1 MFPTY
6 LARRV
11 LVISIQV
18 GLLHLILLPPAMAA
32 PGELDT
38 TFGGDGRV
46 VTEFGA
52 CCPSASGVAIQ
63 ADGKVVVAGSV
74 RSASDGGRFAL
85 TRYKRN
91 GALDATFGA
100 DGRVVTG
107 FTGRGAGASAV
118 AIQADGKIVAAGS
131 VCCPSR
137 KLNVALARY
146 NRNGALDATFG
157 GDGRVVTGFA
167 HDAVADG
174 VAIQSDGRIV
184 AAGWVSSP
192 SGERKMALAR
202 YKPGGALD
210 ATFGGDGRVTT
221 GFAGDAF
228 ATGVAIQS
236 DGKVVAAGGLFPAAN
251 FRQRVVLARYNPS
264 GALDAT
270 FGGDGRVTTGFA
282 GDVLAEGL
290 AIQSDGRIVAAGS
303 LFPNGKQRFALVRYR
318 SNGALDAS
326 FGGDGRVATA
336 FAGNANGSAVTIQ
349 VDGKIVVA
357 GATALPE
364 RTPKFALARYRQSGA
379 LDGTF
384 GGDGRVVTGF
394 AGRASAEGVAIQPD
408 GRIVAAG
415 GLFHVPLAPPGK
427 DRFALARYVAT

>member
-1 MFPTY
+1 
-6 LARRV
+6 
-11 LVISIQV
+11 
-18 GLLHLILLPPAMAA
+18 
-32 PGELDT
+32 
-38 TFGGDGRV
+38 
-46 VTEFGA
+46 
-52 CCPSASGVAIQ
+52 
-63 ADGKVVVAGSV
+63 
-74 RSASDGGRFAL
+74 
-85 TRYKRN
+85 
-91 GALDATFGA
+91 
-100 DGRVVTG
+100 
-107 FTGRGAGASAV
+107 
-118 AIQADGKIVAAGS
+118 
-131 VCCPSR
+131 
-137 KLNVALARY
+137 
-146 NRNGALDATFG
+146 
-157 GDGRVVTGFA
+157 
-167 HDAVADG
+167 
-174 VAIQSDGRIV
+174 
-184 AAGWVSSP
+184 
-192 SGERKMALAR
+192 MALAR